1 VGAPPRFAQSLQC
14 SFGLKHRILDLRHA
28 RGGRSRCL
36 TQDVPQGSV
45 FNNAVFPTPASPRTT
60 STPLRA
66 PPTTHQTRRT
76 RDAARAAPSEAQLAA
91 CPVHEERA
99 FSQEA
104 SLVVES
110 VCELR
115 IAAGEAV
122 EPVFDLVIDAS
133 SAPLRVDVQRRL
145 PVGVAGLCLHEDEV
159 SSGLEGER
167 DEGPTESVR
176 RDSRGQGG
184 LPLDGSQGRGCVGDR
199 VQEGGPI
206 RVQTGAPIAASPRC
220 SQRSPADAG
229 TGAGAPPKACGGG
242 SASATNCLTRV
253 ARRAVARLV
262 PRFRVPARS
271 RSVGPVAM
279 AWGLGAPLTA
289 LCAANRVVQASSWGS
304 FKQQPG
310 APDSGRR

>member
-28 RGGRSRCL
+28 PGGRSRCL

-45 FNNAVFPTPASPRTT
+45 FSNAVFPTPASPRTT
-60 STPLRA
+60 RTPLRSLRTPA
-66 PPTTHQTRRT
+66 TTHQTRRT
-76 RDAARAAPSEAQLAA
+76 RDAARAAPSEPHLAA

-115 IAAGEAV
+115 IAAEEAV
-122 EPVFDLVIDAS
+122 EPVFDLGIDAS

-159 SSGLEGER
+159 SSGFEGER

-176 RDSRGQGG
+176 RDSRGQGASRSMA
-184 LPLDGSQGRGCVGDR
+184 LRVG
-199 VQEGGPI
+199 
-206 RVQTGAPIAASPRC
+206 AALVIVFRKAA
-220 SQRSPADAG
+220 RSECKP
-229 TGAGAPPKACGGG
+229 
-242 SASATNCLTRV
+242 
-253 ARRAVARLV
+253 ARRPLHRLV
-262 PRFRVPARS
+262 AVSVLLRTRGRAPAPVRKRAAADRLPRRTASRALREGWWRASCRGFVFRRGRR
-271 RSVGPVAM
+271 RSVRWQWRGVLGP
-279 AWGLGAPLTA
+279 
-289 LCAANRVVQASSWGS
+289 R
-304 FKQQPG
+304 
-310 APDSGRR
+310 